1 MSHPGDQD
9 LANYARDEL
18 GRYKKFRIIEHCKEC
33 PECAERLIDAAREH
47 GPEPEP
53 FRLSKWNK
61 ISIAVMLIALL
72 AVAFG
77 MWWLLRS
84 VGQSTGRDLF
94 ETPAPQGKPAPE
106 GLPEEAPQEGGQPQ
120 DQDDQRLG

>member
-1 MSHPGDQD
+1 MSHPSDQD
-9 LANYARDEL
+9 LVNYAHDEL

-33 PECAERLIDAAREH
+33 PECAERLIAAAREH

-77 MWWLLRS
+77 MYWLLSS
-84 VGQSTGRDLF
+84 VGQSTARDLF
-94 ETPAPQGKPAPE
+94 ATPAPE
-106 GLPEEAPQEGGQPQ
+106 GMPLPDALPEEAPQEGGQPE
-120 DQDDQRLG
+120 DQNGPKLG

>member
-1 MSHPGDQD
+1 MSHPNDQD
-9 LANYARDEL
+9 MVNYARDEL

-33 PECAERLIDAAREH
+33 PECAERLIEAAREH

-61 ISIAVMLIALL
+61 ISIVVMLVALL

-77 MWWLLRS
+77 MYWLLSS
-84 VGQSTGRDLF
+84 VGESTSRDLF
-94 ETPAPQGKPAPE
+94 DTPVPEGMPAPE
-106 GLPEEAPQEGGQPQ
+106 VSPEEAPQEGGRPQ
-120 DQDDQRLG
+120 DADEQRLG

>member
-1 MSHPGDQD
+1 MTHPTERD
-9 LANYARDEL
+9 LINYARDEL

-33 PECAERLIDAAREH
+33 PECADRLIEAARDH

-61 ISIAVMLIALL
+61 ISIVVMIAALL

-77 MWWLLRS
+77 MWWLLSS
-84 VGQSTGRDLF
+84 VGQSAPGLLDQPPVDGAPT
-94 ETPAPQGKPAPE
+94 TPDGE
-106 GLPEEAPQEGGQPQ
+106 IPQEGGPPT
-120 DQDDQRLG
+120 DEDPRLG

>member
-1 MSHPGDQD
+1 MSHLSDRD
-9 LANYARDEL
+9 LINYARDEL

-33 PECAERLIDAAREH
+33 SECAERLIEAAREH

-61 ISIAVMLIALL
+61 ISIVVMVVALL

-77 MWWLLRS
+77 MFWLLRS
-84 VGQSTGRDLF
+84 VGQSTGGMLDSPPGVEDSTDAGPR
-94 ETPAPQGKPAPE
+94 
-106 GLPEEAPQEGGQPQ
+106 
-120 DQDDQRLG
+120 

>member
-1 MSHPGDQD
+1 MSHPSDQD
-9 LANYARDEL
+9 LVNYAHDEL

-33 PECAERLIDAAREH
+33 PECAERLIAAAREH

-77 MWWLLRS
+77 MYWLLSS
-84 VGQSTGRDLF
+84 VGQSTARDLF
-94 ETPAPQGKPAPE
+94 ETPAPE
-106 GLPEEAPQEGGQPQ
+106 GMPLPDALPEEAPQEGGQPE
-120 DQDDQRLG
+120 DQNGPKLG

>member
-1 MSHPGDQD
+1 MSHPSDQD

-61 ISIAVMLIALL
+61 ISIAVMIIALL
-72 AVAFG
+72 GVAFG
-77 MWWLLRS
+77 MYWLLRS
-84 VGQSTGRDLF
+84 VGQSAARDLF
-94 ETPAPQGKPAPE
+94 ERPAPE
-106 GLPEEAPQEGGQPQ
+106 GLSVPEPLPEEAPQEGGLPQ
-120 DQDDQRLG
+120 DDPKLG